1 MTGGLRAALFASAF
15 FAASFRPACADTST
29 DVGAFAAV
37 LAGEHVGFANPVPD
51 SGVIPGAA
59 LEVTQHFDRVR
70 IHLEGIPTVAATGS
84 SSGYFGTSSASLSLL
99 NSTVMVDVD
108 RHRFFRIGAGYQL
121 INLTNKNGDNGD
133 RNDVRIA
140 SPIYAAACT
149 LPVRANHFV
158 EAQLLLEPNLRGNLL
173 VFDHFGVSHPSEPE
187 QGAEVDYSASY
198 GVNAKRATYLVGVRG
213 LSYHTKNVNT
223 GGLVDRNIGGGVTLE
238 ARFHFGKS

>member
-1 MTGGLRAALFASAF
+1 VTGGLRATLFASAF
-15 FAASFRPACADTST
+15 VAASLRPAYADTST
-29 DVGAFAAV
+29 DVGGFAAV

-108 RHRFFRIGAGYQL
+108 EHRYFRIGAGYQL

-140 SPIYAAACT
+140 PPIYAAACT
-149 LPVRANHFV
+149 LPVRPNHFV

-187 QGAEVDYSASY
+187 QGAEVDYSAAY

-238 ARFHFGKS
+238 ARFHLGNR